1 MMPHPLAL
9 SSPSDA
15 QREASHMRSYYALL
29 EPDSPEDLPD
39 VLSVLSSLL
48 EKAVLEN
55 ESRCSG
61 PRGATT
67 IGKLTVFHGERAP
80 SISLWDYLARIFK
93 YANCTPTCF
102 MAAYLYLNRLV
113 VRNPDYVI
121 TSQNVHRILITAVM
135 VAAKF
140 LDDSYFN
147 NAFYAKVGGVTTLEM
162 NRLELEFLFKISF
175 DLHISTSVFNECFS
189 DFLEARRWLVAQRPV
204 AQPIRAEHNDQSALQ
219 DGHHPPQGALVDG
232 RHPHGA
238 LVDRHH
244 PQAAPAEGHQFE
256 VALVNGNHHHQ
267 AAYGAAPPPVAYHQ
281 QPYLIPMGIVPQL
294 VRPVIVAPEVAVASS
309 GATDGSSNGF
319 DVNTP
324 PRDVEEYKRPSDV
337 SRQNSSSRKA
347 VAT

>member
-1 MMPHPLAL
+1 MVPHPLAL
-9 SSPSDA
+9 SAPSDA

-48 EKAVLEN
+48 EKAVLHN
-55 ESRCSG
+55 ESRLSG
-61 PRGATT
+61 SR
-67 IGKLTVFHGERAP
+67 GKLTVFHGERAP

-147 NAFYAKVGGVTTLEM
+147 NAFYAKVGGVTTAEM

-175 DLHISTSVFNECFS
+175 DLHISTSVFNELFS

-204 AQPIRAEHNDQSALQ
+204 AQPMRAEHDDQAALR
-219 DGHHPPQGALVDG
+219 DGHQPTQAALVDG
-232 RHPHGA
+232 QHPHGA
-238 LVDRHH
+238 LVDEHH
-244 PQAAPAEGHQFE
+244 PQPAPVEG
-256 VALVNGNHHHQ
+256 NGNQHHQ
-267 AAYGAAPPPVAYHQ
+267 AAYGAAPPPVAFHQ
-281 QPYLIPMGIVPQL
+281 QPYFIPRVIAPQSVQL
-294 VRPVIVAPEVAVASS
+294 AIVAPEADVASS
-309 GATDGSSNGF
+309 GATDGSSGGF

-324 PRDVEEYKRPSDV
+324 PRDVEEYKRPSDA
-337 SRQNSSSRKA
+337 SRHISSSRKA
-347 VAT
+347 VATG